1 VAVVQEDQVQQHQ
14 RIQVTTEVIQ
24 FSQLSLQQE
33 VALVVDMVILLG
45 HLALLED
52 QEVVV
57 DILKTELPHQEVQV
71 IHHL

>member
-1 VAVVQEDQVQQHQ
+1 MVQEDQVQQHQ

-24 FSQLSLQQE
+24 FSQLLLQQE